1 MTRKKVSGKHLKIHL
16 QNCVVNPWSVIQ
28 VLITPRQY
36 QRSVYTTQVNNTFCP
51 YWLEISEVITKYCS
65 LLRGRRDKI
74 TRRHINFQIDFL
86 YIDKKKLFFSVS
98 VWYLLLCVHINATPL
113 RRITVNCW
121 NKINNKIILS
131 LFAVDMISVSS
142 LRLSAMKRFFFGVS
156 FFRYL
161 SEISNGGRPVV
172 SCHISWYK
180 QVSNM

>member
-1 MTRKKVSGKHLKIHL
+1 MIRKKVSGKHLKIHL
-16 QNCVVNPWSVIQ
+16 QNCVVNHWSVIQ

-36 QRSVYTTQVNNTFCP
+36 QRSVYTTQVNNAFCP
-51 YWLEISEVITKYCS
+51 CWLEISEVITKYCS

-74 TRRHINFQIDFL
+74 TRQHINFQIDFL

-131 LFAVDMISVSS
+131 LFAVDMI
-142 LRLSAMKRFFFGVS
+142 
-156 FFRYL
+156 
-161 SEISNGGRPVV
+161 
-172 SCHISWYK
+172 
-180 QVSNM
+180 